1 MNSCSSL
8 LSIIYQFII
17 LSFIRVLFVL
27 PFFPHFTMSIV
38 TIVNS
43 HLIVDLFLLLLLL
56 LSFATNNAIMLNSKD
71 IIEALVSSVCVYF
84 IILILLNAHLFLL
97 LLLLLSFATNN
108 AIMLNSKDIIEA
120 LVSSVR
126 VYFIILMGRWS
137 NILLNALSN
146 HSQLITACA
155 T

>member
-84 IILILLNAHLFLL
+84 IILILLKVAHNPLDSYFYFENYAYFLFP
-97 LLLLLSFATNN
+97 
-108 AIMLNSKDIIEA
+108 
-120 LVSSVR
+120 
-126 VYFIILMGRWS
+126 
-137 NILLNALSN
+137 N
-146 HSQLITACA
+146 HCNDPGY
-155 T
+155 